1 MTALPH
7 RLRDVDQ
14 AEIRKQ
20 NREEA
25 RNGLEAYIYRLRDTL
40 EQADFVEASTES
52 ERVSLRKKLE
62 EASDWLWDEGET
74 APTKDL
80 KSAKSELE

>member
-1 MTALPH
+1 MFH
-7 RLRDVDQ
+7 RLRDIDN
-14 AEIRKQ
+14 AETRKR

-25 RNGLEAYIYRLRDTL
+25 RNGLEAYTYKLRDQL
-40 EQADFVEASTES
+40 ESAAFAEASTES
-52 ERVSLRKKLE
+52 ERIAIRKKLE
-62 EASDWLWDEGET
+62 EANEWMWDEGET

>member
-1 MTALPH
+1 M
-7 RLRDVDQ
+7 
-14 AEIRKQ
+14 AETRKR

-25 RNGLEAYIYRLRDTL
+25 RNGLEAYLYRLRDQL
-40 EQADFVEASTES
+40 ESAEFVEASTEA
-52 ERVSLRKKLE
+52 ERVKVRKQLE
-62 EASDWLWDEGET
+62 EANEWLWDAGET